1 MSNKVKIAKP
11 KNNGP
16 KGSANL
22 KGTQNEKNTR
32 RVYLDVLRFFACFLI
47 VMVHTSAWGIS
58 KAPAIDGT
66 LIFSMIL
73 NGLALAGVPI
83 FMMISGALFLNP
95 KKEITLK
102 QLFLKYILRL
112 VVIYYLWNGLYV
124 LSSLLYNGF
133 GDKDIVMV
141 CLKGLINGNGTY
153 HLWFFPVIIGV
164 YMLIPFLKKC
174 FGEDRKL
181 SAYFIIVFMVASVLL
196 PFIFDIKIWGYAT
209 LKEGFSKY
217 YLSAFTGYTG
227 FFVLGHYLNTWK
239 ADRKKIAIAGFA
251 ATGVGVLFTV
261 ASVVITLVTKTA
273 YLNFNDAFTP
283 LTTAYAIGLFLL
295 FKVGFDMEGLI
306 FSRPM
311 SMAAG
316 FTLGIYIIHPYLL
329 NLYEMYLDPKLAWP
343 VVVKVI
349 LLSVALL
356 WLSLWLVAIIR
367 FIPKVGKYIT

>member
-1 MSNKVKIAKP
+1 MSNKVKVAKT
-11 KNNGP
+11 KN
-16 KGSANL
+16 KGVQNTNSAS
-22 KGTQNEKNTR
+22 NTKSTR
-32 RVYLDVLRFFACFLI
+32 TLYLDVLRFFACFLI
-47 VMVHTSAWGIS
+47 IMVHTSAWGIA

-73 NGLALAGVPI
+73 NGISLAGVPM

-95 KKEITLK
+95 EKEITLK

-133 GDKDIVMV
+133 GDKEIVMI

-181 SAYFIIVFMVASVLL
+181 SAYFIIVFLVASVLL
-196 PFIFDIKIWGYAT
+196 PFIFDIKVWGYAT

-239 ADRKKIAIAGFA
+239 TDKKKIAIAGFA
-251 ATGVGVLFTV
+251 ITGVGVLFTI
-261 ASVVITLVTKTA
+261 ASVVITLVSNNA

-295 FKVGFDMEGLI
+295 FKVGFDMDGLV

-311 SMAAG
+311 SMAAS

-329 NLYEMYLDPKLAWP
+329 NLYDMYLDPKLAWP

-349 LLSVALL
+349 LLSIALL
-356 WLSLWLVAIIR
+356 WLSLWLVAILR